1 MNSEFAISNLIV
13 KHGVEHDLT
22 IKKITYIIYFLQ
34 KVYWN
39 KYNKYLIDSFFV
51 KRNNAPFLSGIHYK
65 YGENN
70 NAKISVP
77 ITHYDQNLRLFNY
90 RITSEKKEKILLSVL
105 NILYP
110 YSELELLN
118 LIYKDE
124 NWKEIKEEQIIE
136 LK

>member
-22 IKKITYIIYFLQ
+22 IKKITYIMYFLQ

-77 ITHYDQNLRLFNY
+77 ITHYDQNLRFFSS
-90 RITSEKKEKILLSVL
+90 RITSKTKENLLLSVL
-105 NILYP
+105 KILYQ
-110 YSELELLN
+110 YSEDKLLEL
-118 LIYKDE
+118 IHGERGWDD
-124 NWKEIKEEQIIE
+124 IREEE
-136 LK
+136 VLYCK